1 VVNEQNGAM
10 RRDGGFSLIE
20 VLIAFVILAVGLL
33 SLEAL
38 GIGAA
43 RMVTRAERQ
52 GEFATAASDT
62 LEGVM
67 FRLRN
72 GKSFTSPSTY
82 SLQGATMTVTATAT
96 PVADGNTM
104 WNMSA
109 LVVPTKSRLFT
120 PADSF
125 RISSHVFKP
134 AP

>member
-1 VVNEQNGAM
+1 MSPEAPVSP
-10 RRDGGFSLIE
+10 RRDAGFSMIE

-72 GKSFTSPSTY
+72 GIAVASPSTHAID
-82 SLQGATMTVTATAT
+82 GASMTITTSAT
-96 PVADGNTM
+96 PVADGNVM
-104 WNMSA
+104 WNVSA
-109 LVVPTKSRLFT
+109 LVVPAQSKVLS

-125 RISSHVFKP
+125 RISSHVFRP
-134 AP
+134 GP

>member
-1 VVNEQNGAM
+1 MINEQNGAT
-10 RRDGGFSLIE
+10 RRDAGFSLIE

-52 GEFATAASDT
+52 GEFATAAADT

-72 GKSFTSPSTY
+72 DLNFTSPSTY
-82 SLQGATMTVTATAT
+82 SLQGATMTITATAT

-109 LVVPTKSRLFT
+109 LVVPATSKVLT

-125 RISSHVFKP
+125 RISSHVFDP
-134 AP
+134 SP